1 MATTRKPDRSL
12 PVLASTKSVAV
23 EAIADHARRRDVRP
37 GVPYLTSYGGGL
49 DSVYVAERFIR
60 EPHLRPFALADW
72 VLVMSQTG
80 DEFRDIADYHTEA
93 GVLRDFSAAATFSD
107 RAENVAGPRFVQI
120 ARSGPG
126 GAGVRVLDDSRT
138 PNELLVEGDYKLA
151 DEMISAGSL
160 PTTTGNRKCSLK
172 SKGSII
178 DRTIRDY
185 LGLSAFYHS
194 FGFDRDEKPRIARSE
209 AAIAERNFS
218 RQGLRRTGMEFNV
231 ENPWWLDA
239 PEAFVGEVGDYP
251 MLRWDISRA
260 AATAWLEETLGSA
273 SPRSCCRY
281 CPFQRPWAD
290 RTVLERWRKEPAHLV
305 ARDLLMEYQ
314 ALGLNPRMQLFFQKG
329 TLREWIEAARATD
342 ALEAFES
349 LLDSSPFAL
358 WRVRR
363 IFGSTETKKGR
374 EQRTAKRRTE
384 KLAVGSR
391 LEMVRLFDEVYSRGL
406 EITEQNGFRY
416 AFRREQDRAV
426 TATSEELFV
435 VAPALADEKMNSSA
449 FEQQWHDLHPDA
461 EVPSGES
468 VQPLLLAVSA

>member
-1 MATTRKPDRSL
+1 
-12 PVLASTKSVAV
+12 
-23 EAIADHARRRDVRP
+23 
-37 GVPYLTSYGGGL
+37 
-49 DSVYVAERFIR
+49 
-60 EPHLRPFALADW
+60 
-72 VLVMSQTG
+72 
-80 DEFRDIADYHTEA
+80 
-93 GVLRDFSAAATFSD
+93 
-107 RAENVAGPRFVQI
+107 
-120 ARSGPG
+120 
-126 GAGVRVLDDSRT
+126 
-138 PNELLVEGDYKLA
+138 
-151 DEMISAGSL
+151 
-160 PTTTGNRKCSLK
+160 
-172 SKGSII
+172 
-178 DRTIRDY
+178 
-185 LGLSAFYHS
+185 
-194 FGFDRDEKPRIARSE
+194 
-209 AAIAERNFS
+209 
-218 RQGLRRTGMEFNV
+218 
-231 ENPWWLDA
+231 
-239 PEAFVGEVGDYP
+239 
-251 MLRWDISRA
+251 
-260 AATAWLEETLGSA
+260 
-273 SPRSCCRY
+273 
-281 CPFQRPWAD
+281 
-290 RTVLERWRKEPAHLV
+290 
-305 ARDLLMEYQ
+305 MEYQ